1 MSITIRFACGHQAT
15 VEPSQA
21 EAPQCAQCGET
32 RVQHVQAPTPVFH
45 GSCSGPCAAERR
57 S

>member
-32 RVQHVQAPTPVFH
+32 RVQHVQAPAPVFH